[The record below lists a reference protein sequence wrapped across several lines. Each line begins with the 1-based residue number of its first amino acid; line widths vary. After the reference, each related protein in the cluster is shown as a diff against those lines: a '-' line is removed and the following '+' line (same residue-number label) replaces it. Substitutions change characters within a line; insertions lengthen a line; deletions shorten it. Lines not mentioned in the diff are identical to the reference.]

1 MVTLVKSEVRVPI
14 NSGADILT
22 ARLEGRQLASEA
34 GFNNSDLTVI
44 ATAISEVARNIVQ
57 YARTGEIILGVVQD
71 GNKRGLRVEARDD
84 GPGIPNIELAM
95 QDGYSTGGGLGLGL
109 PGTRRLMDELQID
122 SKVGRGTTVVATKWI
137 R

>member
-1 MVTLVKSEVRVPI
+1 MKSEVRVPI